1 MEEQRIHFC
10 TAPDGVRIAYA
21 VAGRGPPLVKAANW
35 LSHLDADWRS
45 PLWRH
50 WMRELS
56 RDHTLIRYDER
67 GCGLSDWELAD
78 FSFEAWVRDLE
89 LVVDARRLDRFPMLG
104 ISQGAAVAVAYAARH
119 PERVSRLVLYGGYAR
134 GRLRR
139 DPTPRQIDEA
149 NVLQQLTR
157 LGWGR
162 GDPAFRQVFT
172 HLFMPDATPER
183 QRWLDELQRASTSP
197 TNAVRFESVFHH
209 IDVTDLAPHVRAP
222 TLVLHARED
231 AMVPFDEGRILAAL
245 ITDARFVPLESR
257 NHILQEDEAAWP
269 HFLEELRAFLADG
282 AASPQPAAE
291 RRPFSDLTERERD
304 VLDLIAL
311 GLDNAEIGRR
321 LFISHKT
328 VRNHITSIFRK
339 LDVASRA
346 QAIVVAR
353 VAGFGRDA
361 LEPRA

>member
-35 LSHLDADWRS
+35 LTHLDHDWRS
-45 PLWRH
+45 PVWRH
-50 WMRELS
+50 WLRELA

-67 GCGLSDWELAD
+67 GCGLSDWELDD

-89 LVVDARRLDRFPMLG
+89 LVVDARQLDRFPLLG

-119 PERVSRLVLYGGYAR
+119 PERVSRLILYGGYAR

-139 DPTPRQIDEA
+139 GATPRQVEEA
-149 NVLQQLTR
+149 EVLQQLTR
-157 LGWGR
+157 VGWGR
-162 GDPAFRQVFT
+162 ANPAFRQVFAL
-172 HLFMPDATPER
+172 LFMPDATPER
-183 QRWLDELQRASTSP
+183 HRWLDELQRDSTSP
-197 TNAVRFESVFHH
+197 ENAVRFERVFHH
-209 IDVTDLAPHVRAP
+209 IDVTDLAPRVRAP

-231 AMVPFDEGRILAAL
+231 GMVPYEEGRILAAL
-245 ITDARFVPLESR
+245 IPDACFVTLESR
-257 NHILQEDEAAWP
+257 NHVLQEEEPAWP
-269 HFLEELRAFLADG
+269 HFVEELRAFLAVG
-282 AASPQPAAE
+282 AAAAPPAAE
-291 RRPFSDLTERERD
+291 RAPFSDLTDRERD
-304 VLDLIAL
+304 VLELIAL
-311 GLDNAEIGRR
+311 GLANAQIGHR

-339 LDVASRA
+339 LDVPSRA

-361 LEPRA
+361 VEPR